1 MPPSRDAAF
10 PVEAARDLLGIVRA
24 LYTAWKAARRP
35 VDELAEL
42 ESIGRELAGAL
53 TLARRSPVPSLGHSA
68 AWAKA
73 DAAAQRLGEIIG
85 ADVPLRP
92 ALLAASARVRSGA
105 GPPRTPSE
113 ARKLKNR
120 SRQ

>member
-1 MPPSRDAAF
+1 MPPSRDSAF
-10 PVEAARDLLGIVRA
+10 PLEAARDLLGIVRA
-24 LYTAWKAARRP
+24 LYGAWKAARRP

-42 ESIGRELAGAL
+42 ETIGRDLAGAL
-53 TLARRSPVPSLGHSA
+53 ELARRSPVPSLGHSA

-73 DAAAQRLGEIIG
+73 DAATQRLGEIIG

-92 ALLAASARVRSGA
+92 ALLAASARVSSGA
-105 GPPRTPSE
+105 GSARTPSE

>member
-1 MPPSRDAAF
+1 MPPSRDVAF

-24 LYTAWKAARRP
+24 LYTSWKASRRP

-42 ESIGRELAGAL
+42 ESIGRELASAL
-53 TLARRSPVPSLGHSA
+53 DLARRSPVPSLGHSA

-73 DAAAQRLGEIIG
+73 DAATQRLAEIIG

-92 ALLAASARVRSGA
+92 ALMAASARVQSGA
-105 GPPRTPSE
+105 GSPRTPSE
-113 ARKLKNR
+113 LRKLKNR